1 MLMCNFL
8 RQVTWSRHLR
18 SERSPQVLTIGDS
31 THIHDAR
38 FLIAKKQQDN
48 VRPTGCRVLSTVFPQ
63 DWQLQIQAVS
73 QYDSGRYLCQATTH
87 PPSAILVTL
96 TVVGKTLK

>member
-1 MLMCNFL
+1 MLRLFY
-8 RQVTWSRHLR
+8 
-18 SERSPQVLTIGDS
+18 
-31 THIHDAR
+31 
-38 FLIAKKQQDN
+38 
-48 VRPTGCRVLSTVFPQ
+48 RVILQ